1 MPQTTQVSAVPAQK
15 IEVQFSQQSVV
26 GSTEPQYTFKFTP
39 TVLTLPSTGGSSP
52 TTYTVVFDLVS
63 NIPGATITSEDTL
76 SGTPPS
82 GLQPSGS
89 GSQQLTI
96 TFSNSGLTQSDTLN
110 YEITVNLP
118 NGQSYTSSDPEI
130 IIPPPN

>member
-1 MPQTTQVSAVPAQK
+1 MPKTIRVAAAPAQMIK
-15 IEVQFSQQSVV
+15 VQFIQQSIV
-26 GSTEPQYTFKFTP
+26 GSTGPQYIFRFTP
-39 TVLTLPSTGGSSP
+39 TVLTLPNTGGAGP
-52 TTYTVVFDLVS
+52 TSYTVVFNLVS

-89 GSQQLTI
+89 GTKQLTI
-96 TFSNSGLTQSDTLN
+96 AFTNTGLTQPETLN
-110 YEITVNLP
+110 YEITVRLP

-130 IIPPPN
+130 IIPPPG